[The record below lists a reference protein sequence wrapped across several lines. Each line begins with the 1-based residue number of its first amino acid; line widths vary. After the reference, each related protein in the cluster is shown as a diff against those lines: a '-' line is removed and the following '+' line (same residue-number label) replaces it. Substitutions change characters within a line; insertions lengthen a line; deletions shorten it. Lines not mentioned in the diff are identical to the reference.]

1 MSFNKKPP
9 QLVELETLTVL
20 AAVFLVL
27 NVFFHQQVFIYGA
40 ILLLVT
46 GLFIKPLASMITKAW
61 LKFSCILGA
70 INTKIILSL
79 VFFLILTPL
88 AYLFRLFNKN
98 PLQLAKKS
106 KSQSLYH
113 DRNYKYVKSDFE
125 KMW

>member
-1 MSFNKKPP
+1 MSFHKKTP

-20 AAVFLVL
+20 AAVLLVL
-27 NVFFHQQVFIYGA
+27 NVFFHHQLFVYGA

-46 GLFIKPLASMITKAW
+46 GLFIRPLASMVTKAW
-61 LKFSCILGA
+61 LKFSCLLGA

-88 AYLFRLFNKN
+88 AYLFRLFNEN
-98 PLQLAKKS
+98 PLQLARKS
-106 KSQSLYH
+106 KNQSLYH
-113 DRNYKYVKSDFE
+113 DRNYKYAKADFE